1 MPKYMLRHIPSHGM
15 MGSVNHTME
24 VWIVR
29 DLKLNVT
36 DRAKERIVEIGPE
49 VTVFQGTIGAG

>member
-15 MGSVNHTME
+15 MSSVNHTME

-29 DLKLNVT
+29 DLKLNIT
-36 DRAKERIVEIGPE
+36 DKAKEKINEIGPE